1 MTYTL
6 ETETDSFEL
15 DPESGLLVVSRELD
29 REDREFYDLTIRQV
43 GSANSVIIEGWTK
56 RTFPGC
62 VNMGWKKL

>member
-29 REDREFYDLTIRQV
+29 REAREFYDLTIRQGELV
-43 GSANSVIIEGWTK
+43 V
-56 RTFPGC
+56 
-62 VNMGWKKL
+62 L